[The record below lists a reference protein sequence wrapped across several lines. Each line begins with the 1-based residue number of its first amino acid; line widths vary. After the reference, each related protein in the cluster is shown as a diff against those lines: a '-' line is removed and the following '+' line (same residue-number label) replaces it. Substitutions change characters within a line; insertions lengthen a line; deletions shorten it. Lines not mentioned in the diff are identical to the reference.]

1 MRDIVVYVYP
11 GVAHRVLLREQ
22 NEVDRDELQMGARER
37 AGADGMNSSCE
48 LSPRE
53 TEARVPRPYDEKEK
67 EVTKMSPL
75 QNPSPSSLRECL
87 RPQTAGALQSRAL
100 ALIMRREG
108 KS

>member
-53 TEARVPRPYDEKEK
+53 TQARVPRPDDEKEK
-67 EVTKMSPL
+67 EVTKMSRRARAQFERAIVATEL
-75 QNPSPSSLRECL
+75 NGEK
-87 RPQTAGALQSRAL
+87 PQRN
-100 ALIMRREG
+100 
-108 KS
+108 